1 MLDVISDSSNQHG
14 LNIWKA
20 DNAKSIPTESVTFNL
35 FNTHSSHLN
44 YCILEHI
51 IFICNMIVHWNV
63 YIYIYIYIHKH
74 QTYLFM
80 KNAHWYANI
89 RCLFMRDNALVVCDV
104 RFMLWFFVSFFSCL
118 VQHYFLWK
126 KSLFALQH

>member
-51 IFICNMIVHWNV
+51 IFICNMIVHCI
-63 YIYIYIYIHKH
+63 YIYIYIYTQASDIFIHEECTLVCKH
-74 QTYLFM
+74 QM
-80 KNAHWYANI
+80 
-89 RCLFMRDNALVVCDV
+89 LV
-104 RFMLWFFVSFFSCL
+104 
-118 VQHYFLWK
+118 HEG
-126 KSLFALQH
+126 